1 MTDNTTA
8 LVVFSGGQD
17 STTCLFWAME
27 KFTKIQAISFDYG
40 QRHNIEL
47 QIAEKICEKYSITHE
62 ILAVNS
68 LKELGGN
75 SLTMDSMAVTFEA
88 TENSLPNTF
97 VPGRNIIFLTLA
109 AARAYQMNITNIV
122 TGVGQEDYSGYPD
135 CREEFVESM
144 EKTLRLGTDKAFVI
158 HRPLMFLNKAE
169 IWELSDQL
177 GHLQEII
184 ESTHTCYNGIR
195 DQLHD
200 WGYGCGSCPA
210 CKLRADGYRLYM
222 EKKNGI

>member
-1 MTDNTTA
+1 
-8 LVVFSGGQD
+8 
-17 STTCLFWAME
+17 ME
-27 KFTKIQAISFDYG
+27 KFTKIRAISFDYG

-47 QIAEKICEKYSITHE
+47 PVATEICEKYSITHE
-62 ILAVNS
+62 VLAVNS

-75 SLTMDSMAVTFEA
+75 ALTSDSIEVASGE
-88 TENSLPNTF
+88 TENTMPNTF

-109 AARAYQMNITNIV
+109 AARAYQLNITDIV
-122 TGVGQEDYSGYPD
+122 TGLGQEDYSGYPD
-135 CREEFVESM
+135 CREEFIDSM
-144 EKTLRLGTDKAFVI
+144 EKTLRLGTDKTFII
-158 HRPLMFLNKAE
+158 HRPLMFMNKAE
-169 IWELSDQL
+169 IWELSNQL

-184 ESTHTCYNGIR
+184 ELTHTCYNGTR

-200 WGYGCGSCPA
+200 WGYGCDSCPA